1 MRGLFIF
8 IVLTFSLVSGVSAGQ
23 IYEAAKKGDLGAL
36 TAALNTGADVN
47 KMAGG
52 ATPLYFAAIRGH
64 LDAAELL
71 IVHGADVNVKTK
83 FGTPLMAAAARD
95 TAELI
100 ELFLA
105 NGADPN
111 SDLEGQTALHVA
123 TERGCLDCVKALV
136 EAGSNV
142 NAQHRIDSGQHIL
155 VTTPLHLAIANGHG
169 DIADYLMAHGV
180 ILPRPAPIADKLASA
195 DLDKGRVFFE
205 GECHACHAINPEQ
218 VVQLGPNL
226 WNIIGRD
233 KASLDDHE
241 YSKTLLALQGEW
253 TYEDLNT
260 FLSGPTVTTPGVNME
275 VQGAPN
281 EVDRINLIAYLRT
294 LSDNPEPMP

>member
-1 MRGLFIF
+1 MH
-8 IVLTFSLVSGVSAGQ
+8 SA
-23 IYEAAKKGDLGAL
+23 DL
-36 TAALNTGADVN
+36 
-47 KMAGG
+47 
-52 ATPLYFAAIRGH
+52 
-64 LDAAELL
+64 
-71 IVHGADVNVKTK
+71 NVKTK

-111 SDLEGQTALHVA
+111 SESEGQTALHVA

-253 TYEDLNT
+253 TYEDT
-260 FLSGPTVTTPGVNME
+260 EHIS
-275 VQGAPN
+275 
-281 EVDRINLIAYLRT
+281 LRT
-294 LSDNPEPMP
+294 DRHNAWREHGSTRRTQRRLTALISLLTCARLAITLSRCPKCETVLRFSAIVARAKPRGEWRYR